1 MNNYTVLHCHTDLSS
16 ATTNI
21 DSVTKYEDY
30 IKYASE
36 LGMKAIAITEHGN
49 ILSWVKKK
57 ETCEKYGLKYIHGIE
72 AYLTETIEEKVR
84 DNYHCCLYAKNWDG
98 VKELNKLI
106 SSSFNRKDN
115 HFYYAPRITF
125 DELINTSDNII
136 ITTACL
142 GGVLSK
148 ALGTQLHK
156 NFLEFLSKNSHRCFL
171 EIQHHD
177 VIQQKTYNKML
188 YDYSKKYN
196 IRLIV
201 GTDTHALDEKHVKG
215 RKILQKAKNIHFSD
229 EEGWDLT
236 FKTYDELIES
246 YKKQSS
252 LPMDTILKAIENTN
266 KIADMIEPFELNRE
280 YKYPK
285 LYEDGEQVLKQ
296 KINEG
301 ILRLGINEYDNYQSE
316 YIPIIYE

>member
-1 MNNYTVLHCHTDLSS
+1 
-16 ATTNI
+16 
-21 DSVTKYEDY
+21 
-30 IKYASE
+30 
-36 LGMKAIAITEHGN
+36 
-49 ILSWVKKK
+49 
-57 ETCEKYGLKYIHGIE
+57 
-72 AYLTETIEEKVR
+72 
-84 DNYHCCLYAKNWDG
+84 
-98 VKELNKLI
+98 
-106 SSSFNRKDN
+106 
-115 HFYYAPRITF
+115 
-125 DELINTSDNII
+125 
-136 ITTACL
+136 
-142 GGVLSK
+142 
-148 ALGTQLHK
+148 
-156 NFLEFLSKNSHRCFL
+156 
-171 EIQHHD
+171 
-177 VIQQKTYNKML
+177 ML

-316 YIPIIYE
+316 YIPRIYEELETYKHNKAIDFLLLDEDIKSWARSNDMYCGYSRGSCSGSIICYLIGMTDVDSIRFNLNFSRFMN